1 MDYVEVCVYMCY
13 VFWINLMIIIFLVG
27 LGKGFLL
34 FSCSIWVIVICG
46 EFYSILIGVLISDLF
61 FIGYLILKYFVG
73 NINVCRELVV
83 IGMKIWNKYYIIMWI
98 CIWFK
103 KKDIK

>member
-1 MDYVEVCVYMCY
+1 MDYVEVCVYICY

-46 EFYSILIGVLISDLF
+46 EFYSILIGGIDKWFIFYRVFDFEIFCRKYKCLLWISCYWYENL
-61 FIGYLILKYFVG
+61 
-73 NINVCRELVV
+73 E
-83 IGMKIWNKYYIIMWI
+83 
-98 CIWFK
+98 
-103 KKDIK
+103 